1 MQKDTEERPSWRV
14 DEGTVEHI
22 SDLVNIGLSQ
32 EEVSLFAQQLNE
44 ILDYFRRINEVDTRD
59 IEPTFHVMDVKDI
72 VRDDTTSPGLPSKIA
87 LENAPKKENGLFKAP
102 KIL

>member
-72 VRDDTTSPGLPSKIA
+72 VRDDTTSPCLPSKIA